1 MSAEPGPAL
10 VKVEVSGMC
19 HTDVPAAQN
28 DWPVATSA
36 RSTAG
41 IVVETAV
48 APVAD
53 VEDEIFDLTMELGA
67 EGEMAAR

>member
-10 VKVEVSGMC
+10 VKVEVPGIC

-36 RSTAG
+36 RSSVGT
-41 IVVETAV
+41 VVEATV
-48 APVAD
+48 APVVD
-53 VEDEIFDLTMELGA
+53 VEDEILDLTMELGA